1 MAFYQ
6 VELKRVSFI
15 TVEVEAQTPDQAED
29 AAWLELQTGDYD
41 DHDADWSLQSIKEV
55 KV

>member
-15 TVEVEAQTPDQAED
+15 TVEVEAQTPDQAELM
-29 AAWLELQTGDYD
+29 AWNELQSGDYD
-41 DHDADWSLQSIKEV
+41 DNDADWSLQSIERV
-55 KV
+55 TS